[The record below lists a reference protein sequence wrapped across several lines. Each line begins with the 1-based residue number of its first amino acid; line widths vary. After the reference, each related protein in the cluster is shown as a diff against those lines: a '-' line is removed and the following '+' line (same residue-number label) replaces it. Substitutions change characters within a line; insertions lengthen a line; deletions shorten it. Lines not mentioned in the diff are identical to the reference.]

1 MALKF
6 RAMQGSYAIILQL
19 TKIFVSFI
27 RRNWQPARYYVA
39 ERERERENLAAETLN
54 HSQSGTSQRD
64 REVSCAH
71 RVSLQSV
78 RHFVERQRSLLR
90 TPCFIIA
97 SSVLCREAEK
107 FVAHILLHYSQ
118 FGTMQRDR
126 EICCAHLVSLQS
138 VRHFVER
145 QRSLLRTPCF
155 IIASSVLC
163 RETEKF
169 VAHILLHYSQ
179 SGTSQREREVRYAH
193 LASLQPVGYFVER
206 QRSLLRTPCFILAS
220 PVLRRE
226 TEKFFCVHLASLQP
240 VRYSVER
247 QRSFFAHTSL
257 HYSQSGTP
265 QRDREVCCAHLT
277 SHYHMTEIC
286 CTVLA
291 SLQAIRYSAM
301 RQRNLLRRA

>member
-97 SSVLCREAEK
+97 SPVLHREAEK
-107 FVAHILLHYSQ
+107 FVAHTLLHFSQ
-118 FGTMQRDR
+118 SGTPQRDR
-126 EICCAHLVSLQS
+126 EV
-138 VRHFVER
+138 F
-145 QRSLLRTPCF
+145 LRTPRF
-155 IIASSVLC
+155 II
-163 RETEKF
+163 
-169 VAHILLHYSQ
+169 
-179 SGTSQREREVRYAH
+179 
-193 LASLQPVGYFVER
+193 
-206 QRSLLRTPCFILAS
+206 AS

-226 TEKFFCVHLASLQP
+226 TEKFFCAHLASLQP
-240 VRYSVER
+240 IRYSVER
-247 QRSFFAHTSL
+247 QRSL
-257 HYSQSGTP
+257 LRTP
-265 QRDREVCCAHLT
+265 YVALPRD
-277 SHYHMTEIC
+277 
-286 CTVLA
+286 
-291 SLQAIRYSAM
+291 
-301 RQRNLLRRA
+301 RNLLHSPCFVTGNQVFRNATKKFAEKSLSQIVTDVLRPGNHNLRLNLQSLQPAQYSTLKAILRRSVITFCM